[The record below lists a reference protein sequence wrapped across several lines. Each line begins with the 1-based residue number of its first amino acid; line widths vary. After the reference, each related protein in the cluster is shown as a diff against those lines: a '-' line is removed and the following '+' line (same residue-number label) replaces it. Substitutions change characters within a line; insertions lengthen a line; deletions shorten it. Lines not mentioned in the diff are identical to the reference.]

1 MININGTI
9 LAPRDASISVLN
21 RGFQY
26 GDALFETIRVIN
38 NDIMFW
44 EDHYFR
50 LMSSMRILRME
61 IPANFSPEFL
71 ASQIQNTIEAN
82 NLSARPAK
90 VKINVWRKEG
100 GMYTPENK
108 DIAYMISVFPLEH
121 SFYQMKTDP
130 YEVELFKDYFV
141 ASGLLTSIKTNNRI
155 VSVLASVYATENEY
169 QNCLLLNEQKSV
181 IEAANGNLFL
191 VKDNKVKTPPIADGC
206 LNGITRKQVIAIL
219 KDLKDFEVEETSISP
234 FELQKADELFITNV
248 ITGIQPI
255 TKYRKKEYATS
266 LATRMVSLINAKAR
280 LG

>member
-1 MININGTI
+1 
-9 LAPRDASISVLN
+9 
-21 RGFQY
+21 
-26 GDALFETIRVIN
+26 
-38 NDIMFW
+38 
-44 EDHYFR
+44 
-50 LMSSMRILRME
+50 
-61 IPANFSPEFL
+61 
-71 ASQIQNTIEAN
+71 
-82 NLSARPAK
+82 
-90 VKINVWRKEG
+90 
-100 GMYTPENK
+100 
-108 DIAYMISVFPLEH
+108 
-121 SFYQMKTDP
+121 
-130 YEVELFKDYFV
+130 LFKDYFV